1 MIRKKTNAHLYVA
14 ILVLLMIV
22 GTLIA
27 SQLKQQASI
36 FDIGDYSAISV
47 DDAEAAYKNSKSTK
61 DLLLLLKTLA
71 YRQEVLGEKNLKNK
85 IANYGTLLLDRAK
98 TQDLDLS
105 KLDEEHIML
114 QLLRIIRQ
122 AGAH

>member
-71 YRQEVLGEKNLKNK
+71 YRQEGLGENGLKNK
-85 IANYGTLLLDRAK
+85 IADYGTLLLDRAK

>member
-85 IANYGTLLLDRAK
+85 IATYGTLLLDRAK

-105 KLDEEHIML
+105 KQDEEHIML

>member
-47 DDAEAAYKNSKSTK
+47 DDAEAAYQNSKSTN

-71 YRQEVLGEKNLKNK
+71 YRQEGLGENGLKNK
-85 IANYGTLLLDRAK
+85 IADYGTLLLDRAK

>member
-47 DDAEAAYKNSKSTK
+47 DDAEAAYKNSKSTN

-71 YRQEVLGEKNLKNK
+71 YRQEVLGEKNLNNK

>member
-1 MIRKKTNAHLYVA
+1 MIRKKTNTHLYAA

-47 DDAEAAYKNSKSTK
+47 DDAEAAYQNSKSTN

-71 YRQEVLGEKNLKNK
+71 YRQEVLGEKSLKNK
-85 IANYGTLLLDRAK
+85 IADYGTLLLDRAK

>member
-1 MIRKKTNAHLYVA
+1 
-14 ILVLLMIV
+14 MIV